1 MKYIET
7 ELKKKRSGTNGDE
20 QDDDDDDES
29 AKQPQVMTDIY
40 EELYHLPDRLK
51 VNVKGEWIL
60 LLIVVTN
67 TYTRNQCDSLH
78 LKLSRKETY
87 NTLLKCWLLS
97 LKWTWVYRK

>member
-7 ELKKKRSGTNGDE
+7 ELKKKRSGNGANGDE

-51 VNVKGEWIL
+51 VIVKWEWIL
-60 LLIVVTN
+60 LFIVETN
-67 TYTRNQCDSLH
+67 TYTCNQCYSLH

-87 NTLLKCWLLS
+87 NTLLKC
-97 LKWTWVYRK
+97 